1 MDTALTC
8 RDMQVSTIQSMAAEE
23 WPMLAV
29 QELDHTLD
37 QPMPAIPLTQ
47 PMDPILAHKPISSVT
62 VRLSKAHHTMVQ
74 QVLTHSPTT
83 P

>member
-8 RDMQVSTIQSMAAEE
+8 TDMQVSTIQSMAPEE
-23 WPMLAV
+23 RPMLAV
-29 QELDHTLD
+29 QEQDHTQD
-37 QPMPAIPLTQ
+37 QPMPGIPLTP
-47 PMDPILAHKPISSVT
+47 PMDPILAHKPISYVI
-62 VRLSKAHHTMVQ
+62 VRLIKAHRTTVQ